1 MMKNQ
6 IILLMGLCILFAGCN
21 GKTQGSK
28 LTNYGNLTEEEDN
41 TVVNVIEQ
49 AKPTIMVIPSD
60 KLLQQYDALQVVT
73 KNGANVYVRDYAKY
87 LLDNPNNKVAISA
100 IQNEFVQMQYPLTDL
115 EQTLK
120 SLSNK
125 QAHNLADDVEQDA
138 KTLLLQTASPDII
151 IELDYD
157 FKMNA
162 TDPNFSKKLTY
173 TLSAFDSYTNKA
185 FSTKTNSC
193 SGSDFNELFSKSIHK
208 EMKSILPEVNEYF
221 KDIVVHGREIT
232 VRFSVK
238 KGLSFNL
245 SSESISGDTYSDWIM
260 DYMDSHTKKGTYK
273 LQNNTDYELYFTNVR
288 ISTLR
293 PDGTQN
299 SAYNWARELIKE
311 MKKDCGV
318 KCTNKVQGLGDVH
331 IMIKGM

>member
-6 IILLMGLCILFAGCN
+6 IILLMGLCVLFAGCN

-157 FKMNA
+157 FK

-208 EMKSILPEVNEYF
+208 EMKNILPEVNECF

-260 DYMDSHTKKGTYK
+260 DYMDTHTKKGTYK

-318 KCTNKVQGLGDVH
+318 KCSNKVQGLGDVH
-331 IMIKGM
+331 IMLKGM

>member
-73 KNGANVYVRDYAKY
+73 NNGANVYVRDYAKY

-193 SGSDFNELFSKSIHK
+193 TGSDFNELFSKSIHK
-208 EMKSILPEVNEYF
+208 EMKSILPEINEYF

-238 KGLSFNL
+238 KGLSFNF
-245 SSESISGDTYSDWIM
+245 SSESITGDIYSDWIM

>member
-115 EQTLK
+115 EQPL
-120 SLSNK
+120 
-125 QAHNLADDVEQDA
+125 NLYQ
-138 KTLLLQTASPDII
+138 I
-151 IELDYD
+151 
-157 FKMNA
+157 
-162 TDPNFSKKLTY
+162 SKH
-173 TLSAFDSYTNKA
+173 
-185 FSTKTNSC
+185 
-193 SGSDFNELFSKSIHK
+193 I
-208 EMKSILPEVNEYF
+208 ILP
-221 KDIVVHGREIT
+221 
-232 VRFSVK
+232 
-238 KGLSFNL
+238 
-245 SSESISGDTYSDWIM
+245 M
-260 DYMDSHTKKGTYK
+260 M
-273 LQNNTDYELYFTNVR
+273 
-288 ISTLR
+288 
-293 PDGTQN
+293 
-299 SAYNWARELIKE
+299 
-311 MKKDCGV
+311 
-318 KCTNKVQGLGDVH
+318 
-331 IMIKGM
+331 

>member
-1 MMKNQ
+1 MKKQ
-6 IILLMGLCILFAGCN
+6 LILLMRFCILFAGCN
-21 GKTQGSK
+21 GGKLGGK

-60 KLLQQYDALQVVT
+60 KLLQQYGALKVVQ
-73 KNGANVYVRDYAKY
+73 KNGTNLYVRDYAKY
-87 LLDNPNNKVAISA
+87 LLDNPNNKVAISV

-125 QAHNLADDVEQDA
+125 QAHNLADGVEQDA

-151 IELDYD
+151 MELDYN
-157 FKMNA
+157 FKMNP

-193 SGSDFNELFSKSIHK
+193 TGSDFNELFSKSIHK
-208 EMKSILPEVNEYF
+208 EMKSILPEINEYF

-245 SSESISGDTYSDWIM
+245 SSESITGDTYSDWIM

-311 MKKDCGV
+311 MRNDCGV
-318 KCTNKVQGLGDVH
+318 KCSNKVQGLGDVH